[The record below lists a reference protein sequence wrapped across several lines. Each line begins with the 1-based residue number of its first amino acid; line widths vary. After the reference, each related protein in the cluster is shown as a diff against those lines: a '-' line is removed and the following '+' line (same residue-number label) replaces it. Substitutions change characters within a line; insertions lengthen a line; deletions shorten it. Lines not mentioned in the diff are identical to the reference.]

1 MKILL
6 YDDHILVTEAI
17 ASYIRNV
24 DHKISI
30 VQCQTTAAVKE
41 SVGEM
46 IPDIFISDVLSP
58 ENAGLSLFHYFNQFY
73 PSVKIIVYTSIT
85 NSYILESLINLGI
98 FRVVNKSEKIS
109 TLWESVEET
118 LKTQKTV
125 TISDHPE
132 LILTIREKEVVEY
145 LSKGM
150 SAKEIAKLLGTSVN
164 TVNNQK
170 NELLARLNCNNST
183 DLVIKLTQ
191 MGFIGIY

>member
-1 MKILL
+1 M
-6 YDDHILVTEAI
+6 
-17 ASYIRNV
+17 
-24 DHKISI
+24 
-30 VQCQTTAAVKE
+30 
-41 SVGEM
+41 
-46 IPDIFISDVLSP
+46 
-58 ENAGLSLFHYFNQFY
+58 
-73 PSVKIIVYTSIT
+73 YTSIT

-98 FRVVNKSEKIS
+98 SRVVNKSEKIS
-109 TLWESVEET
+109 TLWKSVEEI

-170 NELLARLNCNNST
+170 TNYW
-183 DLVIKLTQ
+183 Q
-191 MGFIGIY
+191 G